1 MINGEVVEKMVN
13 HFQGNNILVA
23 LLRTHG
29 KLSVPTDLLMELV
42 DYEQKFPT
50 DFISR
55 NGSLMRISHSNDGK
69 EFYFELAYI
78 DDPIEPNS
86 NTAAHVCV
94 RRHPDNGEI
103 QYSDTR
109 PEWAVK

>member
-1 MINGEVVEKMVN
+1 MDSDKIQKVWGELK
-13 HFQGNNILVA
+13 GNNVLVA

-29 KLSVPTDLLMELV
+29 KLTVPTSLLEELS
-42 DYEQKFPT
+42 DYEQTFPT

-55 NGSLMRISHSNDGK
+55 NGSIMRVSHNNDLT
-69 EFYFELAYI
+69 EFGFELAYI
-78 DDPIEPNS
+78 DDPMTEGES
-86 NTAAHVCV
+86 VMGHVCV
-94 RRHPDNGEI
+94 RQHPNNGDI